1 MFVDTERKYSPK
13 TLSEFVYPNKHVKQ
27 AVEYYAS
34 GQATRPLILSGTNG
48 TGKSLLATLI
58 PIAIDGV
65 DVRVTKVSGE
75 LLNSS
80 KEVRNTF
87 FNNKQ
92 YDKFFTYNDHYN
104 YTIIEELNI
113 DSKARDALKIALDET
128 RGTDLAIIT
137 TNNIMSIDVG
147 IRSRCEVLEVPP
159 CTPDVFLP
167 HAKYILQSEGVSLDD
182 ALLYDA
188 LEAAYEERADNRKYY
203 QKLDE
208 LFRKMN

>member
-13 TLSEFVYPNKHVKQ
+13 TLNEFVYANKHVKQ
-27 AVEYYAS
+27 AVDYYAS
-34 GQATRPLILSGTNG
+34 GEATRPLILSGTNG

-58 PIAIDGV
+58 PIAIDGN
-65 DVRVTKVSGE
+65 DVEVTKVSGE

-87 FNNKQ
+87 FSNKQ
-92 YDKFFTYNDHYN
+92 FDKFFKNNEHYN

-137 TNNIMSIDVG
+137 TNNIMGIDIG
-147 IRSRCEVLEVPP
+147 IRSRCEVLEVPA
-159 CTPDVFLP
+159 CTPEVFLP
-167 HAKYILQSEGVSLDD
+167 HAKHILQSEGVSLDD

>member
-1 MFVDTERKYSPK
+1 MFVDTEAKYSPK
-13 TLSEFVYPNKHVKQ
+13 TLNEFVYPNKHVKQ
-27 AVEYYAS
+27 TVDYYAS

-58 PIAIDGV
+58 PIAIDGNGV
-65 DVRVTKVSGE
+65 QVTKVSGE
-75 LLNSS
+75 HLNSS
-80 KEVRNTF
+80 QSVNKTF
-87 FNNKQ
+87 YNNKQ
-92 YDKFFTYNDHYN
+92 FDKLFTYNEHYN

-137 TNNIMSIDVG
+137 TNNIMGIDVG
-147 IRSRCEVLEVPP
+147 IRSRCEVLDVPA
-159 CTPDVFLP
+159 CAPDVFLP
-167 HAKYILQSEGVSLDD
+167 HAKHILQSEGVSLDD

>member
-13 TLSEFVYPNKHVKQ
+13 TLNEFVYPNKQVKQ
-27 AVEYYAS
+27 TVEYYAS
-34 GQATRPLILSGTNG
+34 GDATRPLILSGTNG

-58 PIAIDGV
+58 PKAIDGNGV
-65 DVRVTKVSGE
+65 QVTTRSGE
-75 LLNSS
+75 ELNSS
-80 KEVRNTF
+80 IEVRKTF
-87 FNNKQ
+87 FNKKQ
-92 YDKFFTYNDHYN
+92 YDKFFKLNEHYN

-113 DSKARDALKIALDET
+113 DSKARDALKIALDQT

-137 TNNIMSIDVG
+137 TNNVMSIDVG

-167 HAKYILQSEGVSLDD
+167 RAKYILQSEGVSLDGG
-182 ALLYDA
+182 LLYDA

-208 LFRKMN
+208 LFRMMN